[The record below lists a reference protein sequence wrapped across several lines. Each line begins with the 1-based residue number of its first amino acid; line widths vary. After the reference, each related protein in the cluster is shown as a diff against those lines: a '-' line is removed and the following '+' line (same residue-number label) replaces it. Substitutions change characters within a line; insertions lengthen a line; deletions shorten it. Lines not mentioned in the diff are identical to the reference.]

1 MADELVCQRTCGP
14 TAFPWGKLS
23 CAQHMGR
30 RRTQEDR
37 FSVSACLRQDD
48 PRSVFLG
55 VWDGTVGDFAS
66 DQVMSLVLPHTLG
79 SAAWREYAGKAAPAA
94 QDAGAQQLLAAA
106 VAEGYARAD
115 AELLEK
121 CAEARNNYAS
131 TTAVTALISGGVLTV
146 AHLGDSKIALG
157 SVDAQGQLVGQA
169 LTTDHKPD
177 TDAERARIEGA
188 GGSVEYLTGSHYK
201 PFIRGGDFVTRKA
214 GGDKPMQLQY
224 SRAFGGKDL
233 KPFGLS
239 ATPDVT
245 QVVLQP
251 QHRVL
256 VLATDGLWDVCSP
269 EDAVAIAMHAC
280 GSGADPAE
288 ALVRFALDDQ
298 NGSDNVTVV
307 VMELAASE

>member
-1 MADELVCQRTCGP
+1 MTQELVCQRTCGP
-14 TAFPWGKLS
+14 TAYPWGKLS
-23 CAQHMGR
+23 CAQHVGR

-37 FSVSACLRQDD
+37 FSVCPQLRADD
-48 PRSVFLG
+48 EKSVFIG

-79 SAAWREYAGKAAPAA
+79 SAGWREYAGRAAPAHEG
-94 QDAGAQQLLAAA
+94 DAQQMLAAA
-106 VAEGYARAD
+106 AAEGYARAD
-115 AELLEK
+115 AELLEM
-121 CAEARNNYAS
+121 CARERNNYAS
-131 TTAVTALISGGVLTV
+131 TTSVTALITGGVLTV

-157 SVDAQGQLVGQA
+157 SVDGAGRLRGQS

-188 GGSVEYLTGSHYK
+188 GGSVEYLTDSHSK
-201 PFIRGGDFVTRKA
+201 PFIRGGDFLPRKA
-214 GGDKPMQLQY
+214 QGDKPMQLQY

-239 ATPDVT
+239 AAPDVA
-245 QVVLQP
+245 QLVLQP
-251 QHRVL
+251 QHRLL

-269 EDAVAIAMHAC
+269 ADAVAIGMHAC
-280 GSGADPAE
+280 QAGEDPAQ
-288 ALVRFALDDQ
+288 ALVSFALDEQ

-307 VMELAASE
+307 VLELAAM